1 MTFIP
6 TSLTFT
12 GFLLLL
18 ALAAP
23 AAADVEDTLNA
34 RWRGGWVVIK
44 VPVQSDC
51 AGIYTDNDVAGTR
64 VQSRGARRFA
74 AGELASVER
83 IGVKRGRLDLF
94 LDFAEPVLEP
104 HREGPFTLYEEKRCK
119 AQLKVELPP
128 EVVRDAAR
136 AEAAVGALLELHP
149 SPEAA
154 QAAAGWNR
162 RRREPYPEGYE
173 RTLAEHAAWKTE
185 QVNAAVQGRI
195 ERATEEA
202 TRVADRID
210 DDPEYLQG
218 FAAGVERARDK
229 YLSDDCESLLDGSFG
244 GFSGSPPGGKD
255 RDWERGYEDGQRLVY
270 GLELL
275 RRLPRCWVAVPPA
288 P

>member
-1 MTFIP
+1 MTAIP
-6 TSLTFT
+6 TRLPFT

-23 AAADVEDTLNA
+23 AAADVEETLNA
-34 RWRGGWVVIK
+34 RWRGAWVVVE

-51 AGIYTDNDVAGTR
+51 AGVYTDNDVSGRR

-74 AGELASVER
+74 AGELARVER
-83 IGVKRGRLDLF
+83 IGVKRARLDLF
-94 LDFAEPVLEP
+94 LDVAEPVLEP

-136 AEAAVGALLELHP
+136 AEAAVIALLELHP

-154 QAAAGWNR
+154 EAAAGWNR
-162 RRREPYPEGYE
+162 RRREPYPEDYE
-173 RTLAEHAAWKTE
+173 RTLAEHAAWKAT
-185 QVNAAVQGRI
+185 QVNTEVQERI
-195 ERATEEA
+195 ERATEEG
-202 TRVADRID
+202 TRLADRID

-229 YLSDDCESLLDGSFG
+229 YLSDDCESLLDGSFNS
-244 GFSGSPPGGKD
+244 FSGSPPGGKD
-255 RDWERGYEDGQRLVY
+255 RDWERGFEDGQRLVY
-270 GLELL
+270 SLELL
-275 RRLPRCWVAVPPA
+275 RRLPRCFVLVPPA

>member
-1 MTFIP
+1 MAVIP
-6 TSLTFT
+6 TRIPLT

-34 RWRGGWVVIK
+34 RWRGAWVVVE

-64 VQSRGARRFA
+64 VSSRGARRFA
-74 AGELASVER
+74 EGELARVER
-83 IGVKRGRLDLF
+83 IGAKRARLDLF
-94 LDFAEPVLEP
+94 LDLAEPVLEP

-136 AEAAVGALLELHP
+136 AEAAVSALLELHP

-154 QAAAGWNR
+154 EAAAGWNR
-162 RRREPYPEGYE
+162 RRREPYPEDYE
-173 RTLAEHAAWKTE
+173 RTLAEHAAWKAE
-185 QVNAAVQGRI
+185 QVNAEVQ
-195 ERATEEA
+195 EKLDRASEEGI
-202 TRVADRID
+202 RVADRID

-218 FAAGVERARDK
+218 FAAGVERARHT
-229 YLSDDCESLLDGSFG
+229 YRRDDCEALLDTSFPAFEG
-244 GFSGSPPGGKD
+244 QPPGGKD

-270 GLELL
+270 NLELL
-275 RRLPRCWVAVPPA
+275 RRLPRCFVPVPPA